1 MTITIKILKTRD
13 RDPLGYMNLTENWVF
28 DINLGLARKSQIL
41 AGDHLTEPTQ
51 ETNHISVVSRYTV
64 IIILKIEKIK

>member
-1 MTITIKILKTRD
+1 
-13 RDPLGYMNLTENWVF
+13 MNLTENWVF